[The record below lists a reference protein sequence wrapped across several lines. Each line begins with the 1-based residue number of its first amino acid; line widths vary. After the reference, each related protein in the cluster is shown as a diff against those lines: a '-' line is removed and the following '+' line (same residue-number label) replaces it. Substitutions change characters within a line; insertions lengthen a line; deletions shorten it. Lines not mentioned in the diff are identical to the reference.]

1 MSKVIGITDLL
12 NKEYD
17 TYTLD
22 ETWIKHLGVPEK
34 GFTMNISG
42 FSANGKTNFTIL
54 VTKAFA
60 KLTRVDYNSFEEGHE
75 STMQV
80 VSKRHNLKE
89 VAGKIMFLNR
99 FTFNELDERLSKRNS
114 SKIVVIDSG
123 DDMELT
129 YKQFLTLKAKYPKK
143 SFIIVSKGNDKTGE
157 PISTQQ
163 KKIKFKCPIKVVV
176 KNFVATIDSRYG
188 GNEKFIIR
196 HVEPVVGDQLT
207 LLK

>member
-17 TYTLD
+17 TYALG
-22 ETWIKHLGVPEK
+22 ETWTKHLGIPEK
-34 GFTMNISG
+34 GFTMHISG

-60 KLTRVDYNSFEEGHE
+60 KITRVDYNSFEEGHE

-99 FTFNELDERLSKRNS
+99 FTYKELDERLSKRNS

-129 YKQFLTLKAKYPKK
+129 YKQFTTLKAKFPKK

-157 PISTQQ
+157 PISSQQ

-176 KNFVATIDSRYG
+176 KNFVAHIESRYG

-196 HVEPVVGDQLT
+196 DKKAEAGAQAALE
-207 LLK
+207 L